1 MFSASNHRHSKI
13 RAGEQL
19 VAERGKKGEER
30 RAKKGGKGE
39 EKKEKEEEEKEFR
52 KSLLQLNSIP

>member
-1 MFSASNHRHSKI
+1 MPTCEPPPCNPL
-13 RAGEQL
+13 RAGEQW

-30 RAKKGGKGE
+30 RGKKGGKGE